1 MECKLFVARLMSPI
15 GQITIE
21 SCTRGVHK
29 VDLQEPK
36 DFLPDGR
43 HKVDFVD
50 GVAEEQVNKCEPL
63 AKCVDWIK
71 AYFKDASSVQ
81 GLSLPPLHITKYK
94 EGSFTAAVLHNLA
107 TKVDI
112 GETVSYGQLAT
123 MTGNTRASRAV
134 GGAMRANQTPLLV
147 PCHRVVNS
155 NGSVGNF
162 MSGKGNVLKKWLLE
176 HEATTES

>member
-21 SCTRGVHK
+21 SCMTGVHK

-36 DFLPDGR
+36 NFSPDSR
-43 HKVDFVD
+43 YEVELVD
-50 GVAEEQVNKCEPL
+50 GSAEELVNKCEPL
-63 AKCVDWIK
+63 GKCVDWIK
-71 AYFKDASSVQ
+71 DYFKDASSVR
-81 GLSLPPLHITKYK
+81 GLSKPPLHITKYK

-107 TKVDI
+107 TKVDV

-123 MTGNTRASRAV
+123 MTGNARASRAV

-162 MSGKGNVLKKWLLE
+162 MSGRGNVLKEWLLQ
-176 HEATTES
+176 HEAKDR